1 MNLVLL
7 GAPGAGKGT
16 QAEAISKNFNIP
28 HISTGVILRNE
39 IKKGSELGERAVKF
53 VENGKLVPDEVII
66 EMMKK
71 IINIDKSKGGFLI
84 DGFPR
89 NLKQAKMFSNVLN
102 QLGIKLDKVIN
113 IVVDKNEVIERLS
126 RRRTCSVCESVFS
139 FDSNTQNAEECPKCR
154 GKLIKRKDDEAG
166 IIKHRLEVYEE
177 ETKPLI
183 EFYAK
188 EGLLIDINGSGN
200 KKEITGRIL
209 SSL

>member
-139 FDSNTQNAEECPKCR
+139 IDSNTHNAEECPKCR
-154 GKLIKRKDDEAG
+154 GKLIKRKDDEAN